1 MFKEKVMWFDNT
13 KISIS
18 KSGIVIDNYIDIK
31 ESELDTRYRHLYIT
45 HHFIDGGSAWNG
57 VPIYETSEVLN
68 I

>member
-1 MFKEKVMWFDNT
+1 MRQEKVIWIDNT

-18 KSGIVIDNYIDIK
+18 KSGIVIDTYIDIK

-45 HHFIDGGSAWNG
+45 NHFVDGGSAWSG